1 MKLIHIIIIT
11 LLSTSF
17 FYAQDIANARTQS
30 IGASVTISGIVTNGD
45 ELGPVRYIEDATAGI
60 AVYDPTN
67 LTGVDRGDSI
77 TVTGNL

>member
-30 IGASVTISGIVTNGD
+30 IGDTVTISGIVTNGD
-45 ELGPVRYIEDATAGI
+45 ELGPVRHFEDATAGI
-60 AVYDPTN
+60 AVYDPN
-67 LTGVDRGDSI
+67 KF
-77 TVTGNL
+77 NWC